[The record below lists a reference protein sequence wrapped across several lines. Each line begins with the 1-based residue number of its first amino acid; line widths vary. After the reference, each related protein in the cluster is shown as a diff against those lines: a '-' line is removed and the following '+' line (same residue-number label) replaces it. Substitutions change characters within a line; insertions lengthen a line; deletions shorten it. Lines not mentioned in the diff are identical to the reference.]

1 MKLFVFKL
9 LLHDIKTIHFKTFII
24 IRTTETLII
33 GLLKLVIY
41 GNHYL
46 GNTHIQLSSRVVSIT
61 CGFYLLRL
69 VGYLG
74 LTSGYRLWKL
84 RTDDI
89 RGTSALS
96 ILFLAFLP

>member
-1 MKLFVFKL
+1 M
-9 LLHDIKTIHFKTFII
+9 
-24 IRTTETLII
+24 
-33 GLLKLVIY
+33 IY
-41 GNHYL
+41 GNRYL
-46 GNTHIQLSSRVVSIT
+46 GNTHIQLSSSAVSIT

-96 ILFLAFLP
+96 ILFLAFLS